1 MAWWAFVVCGA
12 EEFDCGLTGSL
23 KSLFDNNNN
32 EISTGHFIGV
42 MSCAQPVICV
52 ILFNPQSTPVE

>member
-1 MAWWAFVVCGA
+1 MVCGA

-23 KSLFDNNNN
+23 KSLFHNNNN

-52 ILFNPQSTPVE
+52 TFI